1 VITKAGAQEALRRRL
16 GPVATPVGAAAAV
29 VALVS
34 SLLPWAAY
42 GGFPGKM
49 SLGGYP
55 GGARFYV
62 LLLALVGVL
71 FVLPVQGRARALSAA
86 FGFAFLVALLT
97 ALFIAYAAGGLVNTS
112 AGAWVAVV
120 STAVGW
126 LAARAMPADPGPPA
140 LRRLP
145 QVSWWHTAGEPL
157 VVAAVVGLAL
167 LVFVVGLGIPTANVA
182 TGHDHLV
189 LGALSLNDVTNES
202 QFVAF
207 MLLVAGAS
215 LAASRTGLLA
225 DIGELTRRHPRLL
238 VTAGIVAASAFP
250 FTQEGNG
257 YALQIAASIGVFAA
271 AAVGLNIVVGLAGL
285 LDLGY
290 IAFFGVGAY
299 LAAIVSGSTTS
310 VYHVH
315 VPFGLAVL
323 LGAAVSGLFGILL
336 GAPTLRLRGDY
347 LAIVTLGFG
356 EIFRITANNLDGT
369 TGPALTNGPNGI
381 SNIPDLAV
389 GSFNFGEGHDI
400 LGIAIPFQA
409 NYYWLE
415 IVLVAAVMFAFLRLT
430 ESRIGRAWV
439 AIREDELAAAATG
452 INTTRLKLLAFAIGA
467 TLAGAAGT
475 VDAHVLKVTEPDSF
489 TFIESATLLA
499 AVILGGMGTVPGAL
513 LGATVLYMLPEK
525 LRFLQDLRLLV
536 FGVVLVLLMRFRP
549 EGLIVSKRRA
559 REFHDEG
566 GGADAMSAPPGHGDV
581 VP

>member
-1 VITKAGAQEALRRRL
+1 VL
-16 GPVATPVGAAAAV
+16 
-29 VALVS
+29 ALVS
-34 SLLPWAAY
+34 TLLPWATYA
-42 GGFPGKM
+42 GFPGKM
-49 SLGGYP
+49 SLSAYP
-55 GGARFYV
+55 GGARLYV

-86 FGFAFLVALLT
+86 FGFAFSISLLT
-97 ALFIAYAAGGLVNTS
+97 ALFIAYAAGGLVNVS
-112 AGAWVAVV
+112 AGAWVAVAG
-120 STAVGW
+120 TAAAW
-126 LAARAMPADPGPPA
+126 LLAHAMPAEGGRPG
-140 LRRLP
+140 LRGVP
-145 QVSWWHTAGEPL
+145 EQPWWRTVGEPL
-157 VVAAVVGLAL
+157 VVVAVVGLAL
-167 LVFVVGLGIPTANVA
+167 GVFVAGLGIPTANIA

-207 MLLVAGAS
+207 LLLVAGGS
-215 LAASRTGLLA
+215 MAASRTGLLA
-225 DIGELTRRHPRLL
+225 DIGELTRRHSRLL
-238 VTAGIVAASAFP
+238 VTAGVVAAAAFP

-299 LAAIVSGSTTS
+299 LAAIVSGTASS

-315 VPFGLAVL
+315 LPFGLAVL

-389 GSFNFGEGHDI
+389 GSFDFGDGHTI
-400 LGIAIPFQA
+400 LGVGVPFQA

-415 IVLVAAVMFAFLRLT
+415 IILVAAAMFAFLRLT

-467 TLAGAAGT
+467 TMAGAAGS

-513 LGATVLYMLPEK
+513 LGATILYMLPEK

-536 FGVVLVLLMRFRP
+536 FGIVLVLLMRFRP

-559 REFHDEG
+559 REFHDKG
-566 GGADAMSAPPGHGDV
+566 GGGDAMSAPPGHGDV
-581 VP
+581 VV